1 MTMQNRQASVYQ
13 KTANYS
19 GTMHADPHS
28 LITQMFDGALSRIA
42 QAKGSMERS
51 ETLQKA
57 ELISKAILIIGSLE
71 GCLDHDQGGELSQN
85 LSKLYEYMCL
95 TLTEANIHNDVKKLE
110 EVSGLIL
117 TIKSGWIQIPDQ
129 LKMAQASL

>member
-1 MTMQNRQASVYQ
+1 MTMQNRQANVYQ
-13 KTANYS
+13 KTAAYS

-42 QAKGSMERS
+42 QAKGAMERS

-57 ELISKAILIIGSLE
+57 ELISKAILIVGSLE
-71 GCLDHDQGGELSQN
+71 GCLDHDKGGDLSQN

-95 TLTEANIHNDVKKLE
+95 TLAQANINNDVEKLE
-110 EVSGLIL
+110 EVSGLIM
-117 TIKSGWIQIPDQ
+117 TIKSGWVQIPEQ
-129 LKMAQASL
+129 LKLAQASS